1 MNDLPE
7 MRVSDAERDLI
18 AQRLNQAVGEG
29 RITLTEYNERVG
41 LAYAAVT
48 RGELDRVVADLP
60 VLAAPAPTP
69 VPIRHSPVGEKTKW
83 VVAFLSGATRK
94 GRWRVSRRTATI
106 AVMGGTEID
115 LRRAEFSA
123 PEITIIAVA
132 VMGGVEITVPPGVRV
147 EVGGFSF
154 MGGKEVKVDDEDL
167 PPNAP
172 VVHVKGFAVMGGID
186 IRTKSARKAISR
198 GDDD

>member
-29 RITLTEYNERVG
+29 RLTLTEYNERVG

-60 VLAAPAPTP
+60 AVAAPAPAP
-69 VPIRHSPVGEKTKW
+69 VPVRHNPQAEQTKW
-83 VVAFLSGATRK
+83 VVSFMSGATRK
-94 GRWRVSRRTATI
+94 GRWRVTRKTAAI
-106 AVMGGTEID
+106 AVMGGTDID
-115 LRRAEFSA
+115 LRRAEFPG
-123 PEITIIAVA
+123 PEITVVAVA
-132 VMGGVEITVPPGVRV
+132 VMGGIEITVPPGVRV
-147 EVGGFSF
+147 EVSGFSF
-154 MGGKEVKVDDEDL
+154 MGGKEVKVHDEDL

-172 VVHVKGFAVMGGID
+172 VVHVKGFALMGGID
-186 IRTKSARKAISR
+186 IRTKPVRKAIER

>member
-41 LAYAAVT
+41 LAYAALT

-83 VVAFLSGATRK
+83 VVSFMSGAVRK
-94 GRWRVSRRTATI
+94 GRWRVTRKTAAI

-123 PEITIIAVA
+123 PEITVVAVA
-132 VMGGVEITVPPGVRV
+132 FMGGVEITVPPGVRV

-172 VVHVKGFAVMGGID
+172 VVHVKGFAFMGGID
-186 IRTKSARKAISR
+186 IRTKPARKAISR